1 MKKLFF
7 LVSIL
12 LITSSLFAGELPG
25 FSGLAFKSTKAEA
38 EKYILEKNGTISKN
52 TSTKLYWE
60 DFNKKVREYNEDYEL
75 NKNKRSYKDKK
86 PRTEHTITSYE
97 EKETKL
103 EGVISYA
110 GYSWNYEMKFYDDKL
125 YFVELNIEKG
135 NNFNLKKIAN
145 DLDSKIKQINSKY
158 NLTVLIDGVFTDDQ
172 SVRDLSPKM
181 YRLTVDYKSKDD
193 KCSYF
198 EARLLQE
205 NMVLFASENV
215 TMKFYSYF
223 AEVDEALGITAK
235 KVEEVKKALQ
245 EYSDL

>member
-1 MKKLFF
+1 M
-7 LVSIL
+7 
-12 LITSSLFAGELPG
+12 
-25 FSGLAFKSTKAEA
+25 
-38 EKYILEKNGTISKN
+38 
-52 TSTKLYWE
+52 
-60 DFNKKVREYNEDYEL
+60 
-75 NKNKRSYKDKK
+75 
-86 PRTEHTITSYE
+86 
-97 EKETKL
+97 
-103 EGVISYA
+103 
-110 GYSWNYEMKFYDDKL
+110 
-125 YFVELNIEKG
+125 
-135 NNFNLKKIAN
+135 
-145 DLDSKIKQINSKY
+145 DSKIKQINSKY